1 MKKNPITGYLNI
13 NSLRTKILKNLKD
26 ILNKA
31 PIDILCID
39 ETKLDETFP
48 DAQFMIENYE
58 FPPFRRDRN
67 KKEVGKMVFIRKEL
81 LAKRL
86 EDFETKSTE
95 TICIELVISKRKWC
109 IIFTY
114 RPPKYDKKV
123 FLHELSKTVNVA
135 GDLNTDV
142 SGSKGL
148 NDNHFS
154 ELIDTFNLNLFQD
167 N

>member
-1 MKKNPITGYLNI
+1 MHNEQQANVSTLSVQSNDCQSSEETLLTSYDIDMVMKTRKTYEKNPIIGHLNI
-13 NSLRTKILKNLKD
+13 NPLRAKILSLKE
-26 ILNKA
+26 ILHKT

-48 DAQFMIENYE
+48 DAQFMIENYK
-58 FPPFRRDRN
+58 FPPFRKDRN
-67 KKEVGKMVFIRKEL
+67 KNEVGKMVFIRKEL

-114 RPPKYDKKV
+114 RPPKY
-123 FLHELSKTVNVA
+123 
-135 GDLNTDV
+135 
-142 SGSKGL
+142 
-148 NDNHFS
+148 FS
-154 ELIDTFNLNLFQD
+154 CRRFKY
-167 N
+167 